1 MARVLKRPMFRRGG
15 STNDGIMSGLEDRKK
30 FANGPMNPA
39 MVGQS
44 ARDYIEQFEPLLR
57 EFTPKTRL
65 PIGAVGAALVQGTP
79 IREALAAGYTDFTR
93 RDDKREAAIRGGAA
107 QLGIGQALK
116 DITPSKLLAAQRKA
130 KILLEDDVAKG
141 KIKSYDQNDINS
153 KTAELIKQE
162 NVGKTYSQQAV
173 FEKLR
178 GDYFSLYNNNDL
190 ARRHAN
196 YDTKVVP
203 QLKEISRGRIKKDKS
218 GEYKPKRGEGI
229 YVDIDD
235 GKVIQFKAGEF
246 IELPELSALL

>member
-15 STNDGIMSGLEDRKK
+15 STNDGIMSGLTDREQYSNAGK
-30 FANGPMNPA
+30 
-39 MVGQS
+39 VGQS
-44 ARDYIEQFEPLLR
+44 ARDYISQFEPILR

-65 PIGAVGAALVQGTP
+65 PLGAVGAALVQGTP
-79 IREALAAGYTDFTR
+79 IRDAITAGYTDFTR
-93 RDDKREAAIRGGAA
+93 RDDKREAAIRSGAA

-116 DITPSKLLAAQRKA
+116 DITPGKLLATQRKA
-130 KILLEDDVAKG
+130 KILLEDEKAKG

-153 KTAELIKQE
+153 KTAELIRQE
-162 NVGKTYSQQAV
+162 SVGKTYSPQAV
-173 FEKLR
+173 FEKSR
-178 GDYFSLYNNNDL
+178 ADYFTLYNDNDL

-218 GEYKPKRGEGI
+218 GEYKPKKGEGI

-235 GKVIQFKAGEF
+235 AKVIQFKAGEF
-246 IELPELSALL
+246 IELPEFTALL

>member
-1 MARVLKRPMFRRGG
+1 VSRTLRRPMFRRGG
-15 STNDGIMSGLEDRKK
+15 PANDGIMSGIEDRKQL
-30 FANGPMNPA
+30 ANGTSDPK
-39 MVGQS
+39 VIGQS

-65 PIGAVGAALVQGTP
+65 PLGQVGF
-79 IREALAAGYTDFTR
+79 ALASGVDPLQALGAGYSQFVKA
-93 RDDKREAAIRGGAA
+93 DDAREAAIRKGAA

-116 DITPSKLLAAQRKA
+116 DITPGKLLAAQRKA
-130 KILLEDDVAKG
+130 KILLDDDVAKG
-141 KIKSYDQNDINS
+141 KIKSYGQSDINS

-162 NVGKTYSQQAV
+162 NIGKTYSPQAV

-203 QLKEISRGRIKKDKS
+203 QLKEISRGRIKKDKN

-235 GKVIQFKAGEF
+235 GKVIQFQAGEF
-246 IELPELSALL
+246 IELPELSSLL